1 MEDIIDVIES
11 RKEILRK
18 YKDEKI
24 PQEFVLDILEAG
36 RWANSCLPK
45 SVLCKQYPAFRIKIP
60 SQLTNLLKFFN
71 KYCNFLTN

>member
-11 RKEILRK
+11 RRSIRK

-36 RWANSCLPK
+36 RWANS
-45 SVLCKQYPAFRIKIP
+45 AFQRA
-60 SQLTNLLKFFN
+60 
-71 KYCNFLTN
+71 FL

>member
-11 RKEILRK
+11 RRSIRK

-36 RWANSCLPK
+36 RWANSAFQRAFFM
-45 SVLCKQYPAFRIKIP
+45 KQYPAF
-60 SQLTNLLKFFN
+60 
-71 KYCNFLTN
+71 